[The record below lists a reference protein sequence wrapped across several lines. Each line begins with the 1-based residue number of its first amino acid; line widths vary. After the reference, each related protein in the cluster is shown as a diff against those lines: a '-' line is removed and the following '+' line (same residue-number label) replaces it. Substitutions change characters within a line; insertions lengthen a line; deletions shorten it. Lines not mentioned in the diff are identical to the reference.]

1 MVSCP
6 WALSFCIFIRFV
18 FVFADV
24 CVQSEKCGKIK
35 FRWTRLGVGG
45 ADWSISRRGRS
56 FSTSGSRPAPGHCPP
71 RLSLSRSTQIQTRLV
86 PQRSLLF
93 RRLKYHIIT
102 RDLSWYQ
109 LFLELYH
116 ATSLFWRLCKLEV
129 WYHVDEIMLFLF
141 YVFFHF
147 LIHFLFPSYF
157 SSHIFT
163 TSRIYITQPL
173 SLGAC
178 LLGWGHRRCQ
188 CTHHHTHHQ
197 Y

>member
-56 FSTSGSRPAPGHCPP
+56 FSTSGSRPAPGNCPP

-86 PQRSLLF
+86 GSLWF
-93 RRLKYHIIT
+93 RRLKYLIIT
-102 RDLSWYQ
+102 SVGINSSW
-109 LFLELYH
+109 
-116 ATSLFWRLCKLEV
+116 SC
-129 WYHVDEIMLFLF
+129 
-141 YVFFHF
+141 
-147 LIHFLFPSYF
+147 
-157 SSHIFT
+157 
-163 TSRIYITQPL
+163 ITQPL
-173 SLGAC
+173 FFVAC
-178 LLGWGHRRCQ
+178 VNLRFDIMLMILC
-188 CTHHHTHHQ
+188 
-197 Y
+197 YF